1 MSKKR
6 KPPLFYRSFHL
17 TLGGVALILPV
28 FIWLTDGRHSSTWP
42 LKAWI
47 LLFIL
52 FIGGACIFLFG
63 ALASDRKIESTRI
76 AATGGNLLVSVLA
89 TPVYLVLRSMQ
100 RKKHEHTSVKKHDG
114 VA

>member
-1 MSKKR
+1 M
-6 KPPLFYRSFHL
+6 
-17 TLGGVALILPV
+17 ILPV

-47 LLFIL
+47 LLFVL

-63 ALASDRKIESTRI
+63 ALASDRKIESTHI
-76 AATGGNLLVSVLA
+76 VATKGNLLVAVLA
-89 TPVYLVLRSMQ
+89 TPLYLVLRSMQ
-100 RKKHEHTSVKKHDG
+100 RKKHEQPSHREDDH